1 MTAAVEVES
10 GSRTNLVFG
19 AMVLGLLL
27 AALDQT
33 IVATALPTIV
43 SELGGANHLS
53 WVVTGYMLA
62 ETIATPLFGKFGD
75 LFGRKVV
82 FQISVALFTAG
93 SLFCGMATGMFG
105 LVAARALQGF
115 GAGGLMVTSM
125 ALVADLIPLRER
137 GKYQGLMG
145 SVFGVVTVAGPL
157 LGGLF
162 VDQLSWRWAFYINVP
177 LGLLVLLVAG
187 AVMPKVPKGSRPVI
201 DYLGILLLA
210 LGAGGLTL
218 VTSWGGTTYAWDS
231 AEILWLGV
239 ASLVAVALF
248 VWVELR
254 ASEPVLPMRLF
265 RGRVFS
271 VSGVLSFVIG
281 FAMFGGITYLPI
293 FLQVVQGHSATESGL
308 RMLPMVAGLMAASIF
323 SGNMV
328 GRTGRYRHF
337 PIIGTGITA
346 VGLWL
351 MSHLDRETT
360 LVTAS
365 LYMIVLG
372 IGIGLGM
379 QVLVIAVQNTCD
391 YADLGAATSGVT
403 FLRTLGSSFG
413 VAVFGAIFSAQLT
426 ANLAGANL
434 PPGFDPGAAANPE
447 MIRHLPAELL
457 GPLATAYQDSLQ
469 TVFLWALPVALL
481 AFAIAWLL
489 PEVKLRDS
497 VRDKSGD
504 LGEAFG
510 MPESHTSEQELE
522 KSVAAVWQRRRKE
535 LRPLLRERLR
545 HCMDETDAWLL
556 GQIFRNSKQEG
567 RTTLA
572 EIAEPLDLPP
582 GILAPT
588 AEDLIRR
595 GLLVRDGDWL
605 SFTTEGEQAVVR
617 LAGVWRE
624 WLTELLT
631 TEDPDREAELTA
643 AVDRLA
649 RRMIADH
656 TTLRERRW
664 DRTGHAAHT

>member
-1 MTAAVEVES
+1 MTAAAGVGS

-82 FQISVALFTAG
+82 FQVSVALFTAG

-105 LVAARALQGF
+105 LVAARAVQGF

-162 VDQLSWRWAFYINVP
+162 VDQLSWRWAFHVNVP

-187 AVMPKVPKGSRPVI
+187 AVMPKVPKGSRPVV

-210 LGAGGLTL
+210 IGAGGLTL

-231 AEILWLGV
+231 AEILWLAV
-239 ASLVAVALF
+239 ASVVAVVLF
-248 VWVELR
+248 VLVELR
-254 ASEPVLPMRLF
+254 ATEPVLPMRLF

-271 VSGVLSFVIG
+271 VSSVLSFVIG

-308 RMLPMVAGLMAASIF
+308 RMLPMVAGLMAASIL
-323 SGNMV
+323 SGNTV
-328 GRTGRYRHF
+328 SRTGRYRYF
-337 PIIGTGITA
+337 PILGTGITA

-351 MSHLDRETT
+351 MSHLARETT
-360 LVTAS
+360 FVTTS
-365 LYMIVLG
+365 LYMLVLG
-372 IGIGLGM
+372 AGIGLGM
-379 QVLVIAVQNTCD
+379 QVLVIAVQNTCA
-391 YADLGAATSGVT
+391 YTDLGAATSGVT

-426 ANLAGANL
+426 SNLAGAGL

-447 MIRHLPAELL
+447 VVRQLPPELL
-457 GPLATAYQDSLQ
+457 APLATAYQDSLR
-469 TVFLWALPVALL
+469 TVFLWAIPVALL
-481 AFAIAWLL
+481 AFAISWFL

-497 VRDKSGD
+497 VRDKAGD
-504 LGEAFG
+504 LGDGFG
-510 MPESHTSEQELE
+510 MPEAGDSEQELE
-522 KSVAAVWQRRRKE
+522 RVVAATWHRRGKE
-535 LRPLLRERLR
+535 FRPLLRQRLCDR
-545 HCMDETDAWLL
+545 MDEADAWLL
-556 GQIFRNSKQEG
+556 AQVFRNSKQEG
-567 RTTLA
+567 YATLS
-572 EIAEPLDLPP
+572 EIAGDLPVRIFEP
-582 GILAPT
+582 SVT
-588 AEDLIRR
+588 DLVTR
-595 GLLVRDGDWL
+595 GLLHR
-605 SFTTEGEQAVVR
+605 EGETLRFTPAGEEAFVR
-617 LAGVWRE
+617 LTGVWRE
-624 WLTELLT
+624 WLVEVLASEEPERGEEL
-631 TEDPDREAELTA
+631 AA

-649 RRMIADH
+649 RRMISDH
-656 TTLRERRW
+656 PTLRERRW
-664 DRTGHAAHT
+664 ERLATSR